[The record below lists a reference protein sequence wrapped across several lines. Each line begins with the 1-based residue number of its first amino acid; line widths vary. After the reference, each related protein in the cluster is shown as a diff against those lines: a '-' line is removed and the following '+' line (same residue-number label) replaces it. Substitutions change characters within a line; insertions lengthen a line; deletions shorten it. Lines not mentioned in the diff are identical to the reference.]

1 LGGDEV
7 AKKPSLKLVAP
18 ADGLPQPP
26 AHLGEAGL
34 GLWRSIQQSYQI
46 DDPGGLALLTVA
58 AESSDRVASC
68 RRQLDEAGEVIM
80 VRGQPRAQPA
90 AAIERDARAALI
102 RALKALNLDVE
113 PLRDRPGRPSGSRW

>member
-1 LGGDEV
+1 V
-7 AKKPSLKLVAP
+7 AKKPTLKLIA
-18 ADGLPQPP
+18 ADAGLPQPP

-34 GLWRSIQQSYQI
+34 ELWRSIQASYAI
-46 DDPGGLALLTVA
+46 DDPGGVALLTVA
-58 AESSDRVASC
+58 AESADRVASC
-68 RRQLDEAGEVIM
+68 RTQLNEAGEVI
-80 VRGQPRAQPA
+80 VVKGVPRAHPA